1 MKARLICGLCERT
14 THVSNVKG
22 PDIIVVC
29 KPCATELRRELD
41 GHCEAF
47 RMPVTEWVAYLPRK
61 QAA

>member
-22 PDIIVVC
+22 PDIVIVC

-41 GHCEAF
+41 EHCECF
-47 RMPVTEWVAYLPRK
+47 RMAESKPLPYLPRR
-61 QAA
+61 AA